1 MRLTDI
7 AHTTDTQNL
16 QSSALE
22 WELSPKFSQAIKEL
36 KDLSLSSVEFP
47 LWAQRLCADLLCLCM
62 QEIGE
67 RPGNALKLHLSIYS
81 NMHMNLERGLNTFK
95 ETWDLQ

>member
-47 LWAQRLCADLLCLCM
+47 L
-62 QEIGE
+62 
-67 RPGNALKLHLSIYS
+67 
-81 NMHMNLERGLNTFK
+81 
-95 ETWDLQ
+95 